1 MIDCLSQEVGR
12 EGTTRVRTPDVG
24 VRDVFVNFVNFN
36 RIASNRRGGVL
47 WCCNVIAYDV
57 LASALRPSS
66 TSNKV

>member
-1 MIDCLSQEVGR
+1 
-12 EGTTRVRTPDVG
+12 VRF
-24 VRDVFVNFVNFN
+24 VFVNFVNFN